1 MSKAGINS
9 NIGDEYQVYVATYWA
24 MKMLA
29 DNSIEKLECE
39 ALFDGKGMPIQV
51 DDVVV
56 RYENGNALFCQ
67 CKVNSPTHKDWTV
80 SALKNDLKKAWEQF
94 SCSHQGASFIFYS
107 STSFGSLSKLAD
119 TAQQTEDVNTFIH
132 KLSQNTKKELLK
144 FQQTIQGSTDI
155 LCWKFFKKLSFRAK
169 SLKELQSDI
178 NDYLE
183 MQVTQKETALALI
196 KEEIRRISSRQPQGE
211 KKSACARQSSLS
223 RKRLVEILEQ
233 AGCRVTRLLSEIDL
247 MSYFQKISCR
257 GRSWERDIEGL
268 HFPRVQLKE
277 LKTLVDMKQDV
288 LLYGEPG
295 VGKTCILMDLLEE
308 LEKQY
313 GYYPVFLQLRE
324 FDENDRKTLEQEF
337 ADHVARMAEFHRVV
351 LLIDSLDVLSMTN
364 ESLFFVVQGML
375 EQLLNVKNV
384 SVVAACR
391 RFDLVY
397 SSHFARLRQ
406 LNTVKAGD
414 LDFEKEAAPCLKSN
428 GIDIESLSEKQRRL
442 VCNPRM
448 LRMFLAVC
456 KRCGF
461 SQASTPYELA
471 EEFLNRRGAQIWNEW
486 TEIRGNLEDA
496 ALRMLAENRLSLHRS
511 EIVMDEKAFCI
522 CVSEGFLLE
531 EKRQRYTFTHQSLM
545 DWLAVSRMRRER
557 NTLCDF
563 ILSMPARPSIRSAV
577 RTFLFSLRDDNT
589 SMFRKQFRQVLQSE
603 GVMFNIKW
611 LLAKSLAEVEPEEE
625 DGFLLYDLERDA
637 ALFFAYWEAA
647 SPEHWFSF
655 FHRHFL
661 PRWKQEKNW
670 GKMIRLGV
678 WSRNHESVPASE
690 LIELWIYLT
699 KSYEKELPKIV
710 PAITFCLRDFS
721 AWQDPGLRELF
732 TLLLK
737 HVSFIQPVTLG
748 KPLSKWVESSND
760 GDDLLW
766 QFITLRVAPKHLDTS
781 LTLLCA
787 EHLFYK
793 KGFLTRRLSQSEN
806 LLSEAIDTMEKWSA
820 TFGKPLIDGE
830 TRCFFS
836 ERTWDSCVR
845 PKERLVSVMETL
857 FSAVAYACDSHAE
870 ANSPW
875 WQKHSSLLWAS
886 NELGMRYLC
895 LYGLIKNPQSNIDLV
910 KDIIENLHNV
920 INGVFFKS
928 SLSRLLNATSSYL
941 DTEFLADV
949 QRRLLKLEGEY
960 FSAYPNEAGR
970 LQHLYL
976 SAIPAHLRL
985 SETGELLNESG
996 STWSPS
1002 LTESETM
1009 LVGFVSSPCDSDTL
1023 LRLSEEERLRL
1034 LQYFSSPESD
1044 SEMREF
1050 YEGQFIGGPDELA
1063 LALCDASR
1071 RSPMQFW
1078 PWIENHRKE
1087 ISSSFIVT
1095 IIDGVARHA
1104 WSRFGNLHI
1113 TGAKPPVAF
1122 PKKDWLLNA
1131 LLDMWELEEAHNL
1144 HDHTSTTLLTACTS
1158 LATSPDEISKLRPLL
1173 LWEGWLS
1180 RSDEDTS
1187 VPLRDFLDSV
1197 QGEWISALFHA
1208 AQCWLEISKSLPDWL
1223 EEQLVALAQR
1233 SEAGGRAALLNA
1245 LPSLKAYP
1253 ELGWSL
1259 FDIAVLLGPDEIW
1272 DFAVE
1277 WLYVRLEFEYEKVM
1291 NYVEKIPYVSSMDAV
1306 ETLGVILMSAFFSEK
1321 ITAQE
1326 FIDKLVGYH
1335 IEEAWTE
1342 VVRMLVVHI
1351 HDGEQKEKAIEAM
1364 LAILEKA
1371 SEKHSVV
1378 LEAARIFH
1386 RQEGAF
1392 PEIPY
1397 VIVERLL
1404 SAMKNF
1410 PDIMHSSYQLA
1421 EWCLFYSKHHSSETL
1436 SAMNIIWSCPNFFWG
1451 RERKE
1456 IVYELLKR
1464 FFGEAEELL
1473 DVDNGK
1479 MFGDVNSLLNLMI
1492 IKDDAVCEA
1501 WFGNLG
1507 Y

>member
-9 NIGDEYQVYVATYWA
+9 NIGDEYQVYVAAYWA

-80 SALKNDLKKAWEQF
+80 SALKNDLQKAWEQF
-94 SCSHQGASFIFYS
+94 SSSHQGHSFIFYS
-107 STSFGSLSKLAD
+107 STSFGSLSKLVDA
-119 TAQQTEDVNTFIH
+119 AQQAEDVDTFIH
-132 KLSQNTKKELLK
+132 SLSQNTKKELLK
-144 FQQTIQGSTDI
+144 FQQSIQGSTDVQ
-155 LCWKFFKKLSFRAK
+155 CWQFFKKLSFRVK
-169 SLKELQSDI
+169 SLEELQSDI
-178 NDYLE
+178 NDHLGIY
-183 MQVTQKETALALI
+183 VTQKETALALI
-196 KEEIRRISSRQPQGE
+196 KEEIRRISSRLPQSE
-211 KKSACARQSSLS
+211 KKSAGARQSSLS
-223 RKRLVEILEQ
+223 RKRLVELLAQE
-233 AGCRVTRLLSEIDL
+233 GCRVTRLRSELDL
-247 MSYFQKISCR
+247 ISYFQKISCR

-277 LKTLVDMKQDV
+277 LRTLVDIEQDV

-295 VGKTCILMDLLEE
+295 AGKTCILMDLLEE
-308 LEKQY
+308 LEKQD
-313 GYYPVFLQLRE
+313 GYFPIFLQLRE

-337 ADHVARMAEFHRVV
+337 VEYVARMAEFQRVV

-384 SVVAACR
+384 SLVAACR
-391 RFDLVY
+391 RFDLEY

-406 LNTVKAGD
+406 LNKVKAGD

-428 GIDIESLSEKQRRL
+428 GIDIESLSEKQRKL

-486 TEIRGNLEDA
+486 TEIRGKLEDA

-545 DWLAVSRMRRER
+545 DWLAVSRMKRER
-557 NTLCDF
+557 KTLCEF
-563 ILSMPARPSIRSAV
+563 ILSMPARPSIRSVV

-589 SMFRKQFRQVLQSE
+589 SIFRKQFRQVLQSE
-603 GVMFNIKW
+603 EVMFNIKW
-611 LLAKSLAEVEPEEE
+611 LLAKSLAEVDPEEE
-625 DGFLLYDLERDA
+625 DCFLLYDLERDA
-637 ALFFAYWEAA
+637 TLFSAYWDAA
-647 SPEHWFSF
+647 SPDRCFPF
-655 FHRHFL
+655 FHQHFL

-678 WSRNHESVPASE
+678 WSQNHKSVPASE
-690 LIELWIYLT
+690 LIELWIYLIE
-699 KSYEKELPKIV
+699 SYKKELPEIV
-710 PAITFCLRDFS
+710 PAITFCLHDFS
-721 AWQDPGLRELF
+721 AWQEPGLRELF

-737 HVSFIQPVTLG
+737 NVSFIRPVILG
-748 KPLSKWVESSND
+748 KPLSKWVETSNS

-766 QFITLRVAPKHLDTS
+766 QFITLRVAPKHLDAS

-787 EHLFYK
+787 DHLFYE
-793 KGFLTRRLSQSEN
+793 KGFLARRLSQSES
-806 LLSEAIDTMEKWSA
+806 LLSQAIDAMEKWSA

-845 PKERLVSVMETL
+845 PKEGLVSVMETL
-857 FSAVAYACDSHAE
+857 FSAIAYACGSHAE
-870 ANSPW
+870 ANSQW
-875 WQKHSSLLWAS
+875 WQKRSSLLWAS

-895 LYGLIKNPQSNIDLV
+895 LYGLIKNPRSNLELV
-910 KDIIENLHNV
+910 KDILENLHNV

-928 SLSRLLNATSSYL
+928 SLSRLLNAAAPYL
-941 DTEFLADV
+941 DAKFLADV

-976 SAIPAHLRL
+976 LAIPAHFRL
-985 SETGELLNESG
+985 EETGELLNESG

-1009 LVGFVSSPCDSDTL
+1009 HVGFVSSPCDADTL
-1023 LRLSEEERLRL
+1023 LRLSEEEMLRL
-1034 LQYFSSPESD
+1034 LQYFSSRESD

-1050 YEGQFIGGPDELA
+1050 YEGHFIGGPDELA
-1063 LALCDASR
+1063 LALCDAAR

-1078 PWIENHRKE
+1078 PWAEDHRKE
-1087 ISSSFIVT
+1087 ISSSFIVA
-1095 IIDGVARHA
+1095 IVDGVARHA

-1113 TGAKPPVAF
+1113 TGAKPPVDL
-1122 PKKDWLLNA
+1122 PEKDWLLNA
-1131 LLDMWELEEAHNL
+1131 LLDMWELEEARNL
-1144 HDHTSTTLLTACTS
+1144 HDYTSVTLLTACAS
-1158 LATSPDEISKLRPLL
+1158 LVRSPDEISKLRPLL

-1180 RSDEDTS
+1180 RSDENTS

-1208 AQCWLEISKSLPDWL
+1208 AQCWLEHGKPLPSWL

-1233 SEAGGRAALLNA
+1233 SEAGLRAALLNA
-1245 LPSLKAYP
+1245 LPALKAHS

-1259 FDIAVLLGPDEIW
+1259 FDIAVALGPDEIW

-1277 WLYVRLEFEYEKVM
+1277 WLYVRLESEYEKVM
-1291 NYVEKIPYVSSMDAV
+1291 SYVEKISYISSMDAV
-1306 ETLGVILMSAFFSEK
+1306 ETLGVILVSVFFSEK

-1342 VVRMLVVHI
+1342 VVRMLVVNI

-1364 LAILEKA
+1364 IAILENA

-1397 VIVERLL
+1397 VLVERLL